1 MIISDHM
8 FGSLDPE
15 ISRFATHLVSR
26 GAGPA
31 EALSL
36 NEIRRRAI
44 ELRLPLNS
52 GGPKMFDTK
61 DHRLQLESVQ
71 LLLRVYR
78 PRATARDVLFYFHGG
93 GSSLLNL
100 DCFDR
105 VMREYADA
113 TKCCVVGIEF
123 PQAPEHPYPL
133 AINAICFLLDRW
145 KIIGRDLG
153 FNHERFAFAG
163 DSAGANL
170 ALAVSLRRL
179 EERKSIPSAMILHY
193 GVYDCDLSRS
203 SYFSFGGGTLPLFN

>member
-1 MIISDHM
+1 
-8 FGSLDPE
+8 
-15 ISRFATHLVSR
+15 
-26 GAGPA
+26 
-31 EALSL
+31 
-36 NEIRRRAI
+36 
-44 ELRLPLNS
+44 
-52 GGPKMFDTK
+52 MFDTK

-93 GSSLLNL
+93 GWSLLNL

-163 DSAGANL
+163 DFSWCEPSPGRVFEKVGRTQIHSQRDDSPL
-170 ALAVSLRRL
+170 WRL
-179 EERKSIPSAMILHY
+179 
-193 GVYDCDLSRS
+193 
-203 SYFSFGGGTLPLFN
+203 